1 MKSNGLTSGPLVLP
15 SQALRD
21 QAPEEERRAE
31 GPHLC
36 DKATHSG
43 HDASAWES
51 KNLDRVAAMQP
62 RRALEPGGL
71 VRHLASTDPK
81 PTIARQGGPRDQA
94 WRQGAFSSRP

>member
-1 MKSNGLTSGPLVLP
+1 MNSNGLSSGPLVLP

-21 QAPEEERRAE
+21 QAPEEEHRAE

-36 DKATHSG
+36 DKAT

-51 KNLDRVAAMQP
+51 KNLDRVAVMQP
-62 RRALEPGGL
+62 RRALETGGL

-81 PTIARQGGPRDQA
+81 PTIACHGGPRDQA
-94 WRQGAFSSRP
+94 WRRGAFSSPP